1 MNPIRVGVIDDQPL
15 LVGAFCALVC
25 AQKDMEVVATAAH
38 GAAGVEALRR
48 AADDGVAADV
58 VLMDIRMPVMD
69 GVAATRAISHDPR
82 LAGTRVLILT
92 TFNEEELVLAALTA
106 GASGFLLKDAEP
118 STLLAAV
125 RALAAGQ
132 GWLDP
137 AVTATVLTRLGEGGA
152 EPSRGG
158 ASAIASCASARD
170 SARDDVAAGSDVA
183 RSCHG
188 PLPPLLPGAEPLT
201 DREQQILELVC
212 RGWSNTRIAAELF
225 LATTTVKS
233 HVKAVL
239 AKTGCANRVEL
250 IVATLG
256 R

>member
-1 MNPIRVGVIDDQPL
+1 MSPIRVGVIDDQPL
-15 LVGAFCALVC
+15 LVGAFCALVS
-25 AQKDMEVVATAAH
+25 AQRDMQVVATAAH

-48 AADDGVAADV
+48 AAADGVGADV

-69 GVAATRAISHDPR
+69 GVAATRAIGHDPC

-137 AVTATVLTRLGEGGA
+137 AVTATVLTRLGEDSA
-152 EPSRGG
+152 EPSQGG
-158 ASAIASCASARD
+158 ASATASRAG
-170 SARDDVAAGSDVA
+170 ARDDVAAGGDVDVA

-188 PLPPLLPGAEPLT
+188 LLPPLLPGSEPLT

-212 RGWSNTRIAAELF
+212 RGWSNARIAAELF